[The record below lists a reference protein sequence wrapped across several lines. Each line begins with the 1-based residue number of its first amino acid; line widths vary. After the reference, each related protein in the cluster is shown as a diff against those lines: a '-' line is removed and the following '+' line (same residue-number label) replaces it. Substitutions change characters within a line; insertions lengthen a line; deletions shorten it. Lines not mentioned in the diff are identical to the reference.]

1 MERDLGKRREG
12 KLQKVPFFVWVS
24 AKVNDS
30 QFFHEINFDMEKG
43 MHYEYGA
50 GERAEHL
57 DFRYVFKSTVP
68 EKIHP

>member
-1 MERDLGKRREG
+1 
-12 KLQKVPFFVWVS
+12 
-24 AKVNDS
+24 
-30 QFFHEINFDMEKG
+30 MEKG